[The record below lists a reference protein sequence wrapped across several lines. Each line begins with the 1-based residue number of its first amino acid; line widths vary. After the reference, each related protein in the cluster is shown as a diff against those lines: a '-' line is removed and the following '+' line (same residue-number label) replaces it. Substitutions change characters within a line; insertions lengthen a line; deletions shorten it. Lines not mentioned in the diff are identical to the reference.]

1 MTAAA
6 VGCHLFTVITD
17 NQVGGNGKPNILDA
31 QCGLGEA
38 LPVSCPPEDVVITGM
53 AAVEYARD
61 HSWQVQLD
69 RQYVRSS
76 AEVESV
82 ARAEPDRVVVR
93 YRRGTF

>member
-17 NQVGGNGKPNILDA
+17 NTDPGNGKPNILDA
-31 QCGLGEA
+31 VLCPGLIGLA
-38 LPVSCPPEDVVITGM
+38 PDSPEDVVITGM

-69 RQYVRSS
+69 HRYVRTS

-93 YRRGTF
+93 YRIGPF